1 MTLATPLTSPQ
12 PSSNAHAGPDE
23 APPEVLHWTVAGQDI
38 RLETDPAV
46 FRPTVTTTLLVTEVL
61 RSGVAGRAVLDLGCG
76 SGPIAIAMAR
86 AGAAPVYASDLM
98 AEACDLTGRNAARNG
113 VADRIRVARGDLF
126 EAVGGLRFD
135 VVVDDVSGVAE
146 EVAVVSSWFPPQVP
160 LGGSDGTSL
169 AIAMLR
175 QSPQHLRAG
184 GQLFFPVLSLSNGA
198 KIVAV
203 AREIFG
209 DRLELAASRLIPFN
223 QELKD
228 NLATLERLRD
238 EGLITFE
245 QVRSRLCW
253 SLEVYRGTAPA

>member
-1 MTLATPLTSPQ
+1 MTLASPLPNSE
-12 PSSNAHAGPDE
+12 PSSNAPAGHDE
-23 APPEVLHWTVAGQDI
+23 APPEILHWTVAGQDI

-61 RSGVAGRAVLDLGCG
+61 RAELAGRAVLDLGCG

-98 AEACDLTGRNAARNG
+98 AEACELTLRNAQRNA

-126 EAVGGLRFD
+126 EAFGGMRFD

-198 KIVAV
+198 KIVAA
-203 AREIFG
+203 AREIYG
-209 DRLELAASRLIPFN
+209 DRLELVASRLIPFN

-228 NLATLERLRD
+228 NLGTLERLRD

-253 SLEVYRGTAPA
+253 SLEVYRATAPA